1 MAGSSD
7 GFPDVRVVFG
17 IEVESGRFLIEPD
30 PTDLVLREQA
40 YHRVRGCL
48 RIRSGRL
55 PVVAPEDEI
64 IALVDN
70 VCFGAVREVLK
81 DLHVAV
87 NYTDTYGYLRLDREG
102 DTVRLSG
109 DRVADIRVPTRSL
122 LEPWWS
128 AELGSGPGCRA
139 VTSKATSTR
148 SPHTC
153 GPRKPSPA
161 LPSRPGSRIAPGA
174 A

>member
-122 LEPWWS
+122 LE
-128 AELGSGPGCRA
+128 ALVECGARFRA
-139 VTSKATSTR
+139 W
-148 SPHTC
+148 
-153 GPRKPSPA
+153 
-161 LPSRPGSRIAPGA
+161 LPSCHLEGDIDEITAHLRSEEALTRA
-174 A
+174 ALAAG

>member
-1 MAGSSD
+1 MAASSD
-7 GFPDVRVVFG
+7 GSPDVRVVFG

-30 PTDLVLREQA
+30 PTGLVPRDQA
-40 YHRVRGCL
+40 YHRLRGCL

-64 IALVDN
+64 IALVAN
-70 VCFGAVREVLK
+70 VCFGAVREVLT

-122 LEPWWS
+122 LE
-128 AELGSGPGCRA
+128 ALVECGARFRA
-139 VTSKATSTR
+139 W
-148 SPHTC
+148 
-153 GPRKPSPA
+153 
-161 LPSRPGSRIAPGA
+161 LPSCHLEGDIDEITAYLQSEEALTRA
-174 A
+174 ALAAG